1 METKKKK
8 AQKIDE
14 EAEARINN
22 AYADF
27 MERAMENDAKNPYR
41 DQSKRLIDAQKKKK
55 ANKK

>member
-8 AQKIDE
+8 TQKIDE

-22 AYADF
+22 SYADF
-27 MERAMENDAKNPYR
+27 MERALEKQENPYR